1 MIKTNIYIPKV
12 TLEFY
17 TEKNELTNSA
27 SNEIP
32 DAEVTTVLSDDTD
45 TQTFG
50 YEECNIMNM
59 IN

>member
-12 TLEFY
+12 TLELY
-17 TEKNELTNSA
+17 SEENKLTNSA
-27 SNEIP
+27 PNEIP
-32 DAEVTTVLSDDTD
+32 YDEVTNVLSDDTD
-45 TQTFG
+45 TNPFG